1 MPTESDNPETELVG
15 LDFDK
20 CIADLAGIHAVN
32 PHRFGM
38 EMLTGIVL
46 LDPARKMIV
55 GYKDVRADKFGCR
68 ATVRAIRYSRHFD
81 VEAAAQLCGYYVVNQ
96 KVVPEGSIMG
106 LAGIDDARFIRA
118 VQPGERLV
126 VVGRG
131 EKLHRKLNKF
141 RVTGYV
147 GQEKAFEVLVAG
159 VTLGNFEGL
168 KGA

>member
-1 MPTESDNPETELVG
+1 
-15 LDFDK
+15 
-20 CIADLAGIHAVN
+20 
-32 PHRFGM
+32 
-38 EMLTGIVL
+38 
-46 LDPARKMIV
+46 MIV
-55 GYKDVRADKFGCR
+55 GYKDVRADEFWVPGHMPGYPLFPGILMC
-68 ATVRAIRYSRHFD
+68 
-81 VEAAAQLCGYYVVNQ
+81 EAAAQLCGYYVVSQ
-96 KVVPEGSIMG
+96 KVVPEGSLMG

-118 VQPGERLV
+118 VRPGERLV

-147 GQEKAFEVLVAG
+147 GQEKAFEVLVTG